1 MKQKMTM
8 LCGMTAAL
16 SCCIGISA
24 MAASDGL
31 IDNGDGTAYYYQ
43 DGTVLTGNFC
53 ISPDHVSGDV
63 TGDDLVSS
71 TDAAAILTA
80 AAFAGSGNLTASDQL
95 VLISPSLPD
104 AETALL
110 YADIN
115 GDGRINA
122 SDAAGILEYA
132 AVSGTVTEIPPLG
145 SVLYCADATGLI
157 ATGWLSSYSND
168 THYADEDFSL
178 HTGWLALENEKY
190 YFDRMGV
197 MLTGWQ
203 SIGGKLYHFS
213 NAGRMDTGLVTLAD
227 GTYYFNASGV
237 MQTGIQ
243 TIDGTAYY
251 FGTDGRIST
260 GWVNADGATY
270 YFTEDGMHT
279 GWLETTDGTYYFD
292 ASGIMQTG
300 LVELDDCIYYF
311 NLDGKMCTGT
321 VVIDGESYNFNEN
334 GKLYDSFL
342 TIDEKTYYYNSAG
355 FRSYGGFLEIDDDL
369 YFFDDNGVMATG
381 FVEYGS
387 QYYFESDGKL
397 LAECYDIT
405 PEKTAILENAALEP
419 HDSYIIWNRQV
430 SPEKKYTTITLKEKD
445 IAILEEFAN
454 TYFTE
459 DMTMAQKMWITQQWI
474 HKKVDYAYAGEKWNS
489 IVNLSYVEAIFV
501 NRMGQCVQYN
511 GAMAA
516 MMIWFGYDVYMVKGW
531 TDTGNQ
537 HFWTEVVIDG
547 TTYLM
552 ECGNYGKNGNW
563 HDFLTPIS

>member
-1 MKQKMTM
+1 MKRKLTM

-16 SCCIGISA
+16 FCCTAITA
-24 MAASDGL
+24 TAAEDGL
-31 IDNGDGTAYYYQ
+31 SNNGDGTAYYYQ
-43 DGTVLTGNFC
+43 DGTVLMGNFC
-53 ISPDHVSGDV
+53 ISPYHVSGDV
-63 TGDDLVSS
+63 TGDNQVSS

-80 AAFAGSGNLTASDQL
+80 SAFAGSGNLTAADRL
-95 VLISPSLPD
+95 VLTIPTLPD
-104 AETALL
+104 TEAAML
-110 YADIN
+110 YADVN

-122 SDAAGILEYA
+122 SDAAGILDYA
-132 AVSGTVTEIPPLG
+132 AASGTNADIPPLG
-145 SVLYCADATGLI
+145 SVLYCADDTGLI
-157 ATGWLSSYSND
+157 TTGWLSSYSND

-178 HTGWLALENEKY
+178 HIGWLELEDGKY

-203 SIGGKLYHFS
+203 SIGSKLYHFS
-213 NAGRMDTGLVTLAD
+213 NSGEADTGLVTLAD
-227 GTYYFNASGV
+227 GTYYFNADGV
-237 MQTGIQ
+237 MQTGLQ
-243 TIDGTAYY
+243 TIDGKAYY

-260 GWVNADGATY
+260 GWINADGVTY

-279 GWLETTDGTYYFD
+279 GWLDTADGTYYFD

-300 LVELDDCIYYF
+300 LQTIDGKAYYFGTDGRISTGWINADGVTYYFTEDGMHTGWLYLDDGSYYF
-311 NLDGKMCTGT
+311 RTDGTMITGFTDLGSGMVYFEPDGKYYGKCT
-321 VVIDGESYNFNEN
+321 
-334 GKLYDSFL
+334 
-342 TIDEKTYYYNSAG
+342 
-355 FRSYGGFLEIDDDL
+355 
-369 YFFDDNGVMATG
+369 
-381 FVEYGS
+381 
-387 QYYFESDGKL
+387 
-397 LAECYDIT
+397 DIT
-405 PEKTAILENAALEP
+405 DAKTNILENAALEP

-430 SPEKKYTTITLKEKD
+430 SPETKYTTITLKEKD

-454 TYFTE
+454 THFTE
-459 DMTMAQKMWITQQWI
+459 DMTMAQKLWITQQWI

-563 HDFLTPIS
+563 HDFLTPLS